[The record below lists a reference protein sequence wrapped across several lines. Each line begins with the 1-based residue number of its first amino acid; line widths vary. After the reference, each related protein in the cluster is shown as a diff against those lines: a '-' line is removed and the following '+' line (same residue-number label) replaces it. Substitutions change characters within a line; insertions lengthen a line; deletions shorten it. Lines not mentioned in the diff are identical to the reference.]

1 MVAASGAGSQA
12 DAVRHMDAIYRTQRH
27 FYDLTR
33 KFYLF
38 GRDRLLDGLPVPAG
52 ARICE
57 IGCGTGRNLI
67 RLARRRPDLELYGI
81 DVSTVMLETAAASIA
96 RAGLSHR
103 IRLAHSGGIGF
114 DPQAAF
120 GIAAFDA
127 AYFSYVLSMIPDWST
142 AFDHAAGLVRPGG
155 TLAVVDFGDQARAGA
170 WRRIPLLAW
179 LRLFDVAP
187 RAEIEAGLRTRA
199 ACWGGLTTDRDIG
212 RGYAYLLMLRKP
224 AL

>member
-1 MVAASGAGSQA
+1 MGVRQA

-27 FYDLTR
+27 FYDFTR

-38 GRDRLLDGLPVPAG
+38 GRDQLLDGLPVAPG
-52 ARICE
+52 ARVCE

-67 RLARRRPDLELYGI
+67 RLARRRPDLDLYGI

-96 RAGLSHR
+96 RAGLAHR
-103 IRLAHSGGIGF
+103 IRLAHAGGAAF
-114 DPQAAF
+114 DAPAAF
-120 GIAAFDA
+120 GIDAFDV
-127 AYFSYVLSMIPDWST
+127 AYFSYVLSMIPDWAS
-142 AFDHAAGLVRPGG
+142 AVDRAVGLVRPGG
-155 TLAVVDFGDQARAGA
+155 TLAVVDFGDQGRAGA

-187 RAEIEAGLRTRA
+187 RAEIEAGLRDRA
-199 ACWGGLTTDRDIG
+199 AAWGGPVMERDIG

-224 AL
+224 FPPS